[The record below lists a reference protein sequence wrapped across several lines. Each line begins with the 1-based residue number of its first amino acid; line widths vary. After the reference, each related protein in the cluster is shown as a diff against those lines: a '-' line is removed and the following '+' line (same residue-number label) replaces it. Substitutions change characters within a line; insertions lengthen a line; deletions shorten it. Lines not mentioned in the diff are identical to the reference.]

1 MLPIESS
8 AIEAIDYEPT
18 RHKLLVT
25 FSGGATYSY
34 AGVPAAKWKALLAA
48 ESKGRFINGE
58 IKPHHPATLLSG
70 RSGSAPRSAA

>member
-1 MLPIESS
+1 MLPVESS
-8 AIEAIDYEPT
+8 AIEALDYEPK
-18 RHKLLVT
+18 RRKLIVS
-25 FSGGATYSY
+25 FAGGATYSY

-58 IKPHHPATLLSG
+58 VKPHHPATLLTS